1 MKNKL
6 LGELVTVFNKYHPS
20 ITHDN
25 CLNWVRSIEQRS
37 GYIVFTVMALSLDLS
52 VAKRIFSS
60 HNDAF
65 PVSGEKPIMRNDWFK
80 QVVENKTLF
89 CANQPEQMGDQF
101 PDIDLIKAL
110 GCGSVLNVP
119 IIISGKTVAVANILH
134 RAGFFTPAMI
144 DATLDAL
151 APIANSTEP
160 IGAIK

>member
-6 LGELVTVFNKYHPS
+6 FGELVTVFNNYHPS

-80 QVVENKTLF
+80 QVVENKTIF
-89 CANQPEQMGDQF
+89 CANQPEQMGNQF
-101 PDIDLIKAL
+101 PDIAQIKSL
-110 GCGSVLNVP
+110 DCGSILNVP
-119 IIISGKTVAVANILH
+119 IVADHKTVAVANVLH
-134 RAGFFTPAMI
+134 RENFFTRQMI
-144 DATLDAL
+144 NATLSAL
-151 APIANSTEP
+151 PTKLKHAEP
-160 IGAIK
+160 L